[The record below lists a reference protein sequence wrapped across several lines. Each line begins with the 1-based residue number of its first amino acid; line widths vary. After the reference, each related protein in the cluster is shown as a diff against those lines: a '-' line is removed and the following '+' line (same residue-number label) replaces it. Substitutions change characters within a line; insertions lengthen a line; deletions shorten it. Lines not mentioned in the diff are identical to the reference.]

1 MAVWTRLAAVFLGC
15 AALLAGCGGAA
26 LPELRPAEN
35 REEPALTLAGQP
47 LVSSVLVQGGSFETD
62 ANLEAVFQACGF
74 DTSFYEYNG
83 PDGRPQLTLWY
94 DAEAETG
101 AGIRYRG
108 LESGDTILYGFGFQG
123 VFPAEGDRW
132 YRWKKNLTAPPEA
145 VLPGVEDMEEERTY
159 DGAGRLTA
167 FSSSGRLEEPGG
179 EGERVWI
186 CHAEWTYDADGTL
199 LRGSFGQN
207 PMLFGTTESSREF
220 FCDGLGR
227 LCYERAYITHGSL
240 DYYYIYEDES
250 AAAPAYCLYLDG
262 NLGTWF
268 PELVRYS

>member
-1 MAVWTRLAAVFLGC
+1 M
-15 AALLAGCGGAA
+15 
-26 LPELRPAEN
+26 
-35 REEPALTLAGQP
+35 
-47 LVSSVLVQGGSFETD
+47 D

-74 DTSFYEYNG
+74 DTPFYEYNG

-132 YRWKKNLTAPPEA
+132 YRWKESLTAPPEA
-145 VLPGVEDMEEERTY
+145 VPPGVEDMEEERTY